1 MSSERYK
8 EQAAQIFYFLSVLAD
23 FPRRMFRSLPTAS
36 SPAKF
41 ASASAQSEAADELCC
56 FLCKN
61 MFNEP
66 LILSCGHSFCRHCIQ
81 PWLRRAT
88 VCPFCRCPTL
98 PPIPNTTITQKV
110 AEFKRIDSSGKS
122 NFIRNALRRTIHSSK
137 EARMLQR
144 EAMRA
149 SQRRPKNVV
158 LPERAE
164 DANLEA
170 DATKE
175 MGQQQQQFSR
185 MGNLRKSFLRIKNK
199 YAQQMDDD
207 ANANAN
213 KCRVSVHS
221 FRSATTGSAIGPLQT
236 EIRRAF
242 SVHLDN
248 ARHIELTEGKE
259 SPAELTVEIG
269 IAQRIVLVCRIDQRE
284 SFECIQKMFE
294 YYSPKAI
301 NTMKGKKKFVL
312 LGLII
317 SQKTREVDRMSGEK
331 LADLLG
337 TRFCEIELAVLEKT
351 FPIWFHSPRPNLA
364 SIESSLR
371 PPGASVGGPS
381 RRLPATAL
389 PPRPLIQLVS
399 PQRSISDDFRPAMGL
414 SGSAIRRSELA
425 NPKTALL
432 LERPEEQQKKR
443 KKKNAEEMEKGGQR
457 VGGGCVVM

>member
-1 MSSERYK
+1 
-8 EQAAQIFYFLSVLAD
+8 
-23 FPRRMFRSLPTAS
+23 MFRSTPTAS

-88 VCPFCRCPTL
+88 
-98 PPIPNTTITQKV
+98 KV

-158 LPERAE
+158 LPERA

-170 DATKE
+170 DAAKE
-175 MGQQQQQFSR
+175 MGQQQQQQFSR

-199 YAQQMDDD
+199 YAQQIDD
-207 ANANAN
+207 NANAN

-221 FRSATTGSAIGPLQT
+221 FRSATTGSASSLFSSPLENPIVLVVSSVGPLQT

-242 SVHLDN
+242 SAHLDN
-248 ARHIELTEGKE
+248 ARHIELSEGKE
-259 SPAELTVEIG
+259 SPAELTVAIG
-269 IAQRIVLVCRIDQRE
+269 IAQRVVLVCRIDQRE
-284 SFECIQKMFE
+284 SFERIQKMFE

-414 SGSAIRRSELA
+414 SGSAIRRSEVA

-432 LERPEEQQKKR
+432 GEKPEEEQKKR

-457 VGGGCVVM
+457 IGGGSGGCVVM